1 VHHDCHKTNKLT
13 NEFFKPIYQS
23 TNAMMITSM
32 ITLVRYWKKLWG
44 IARPL
49 TLLLFF
55 ILPGQLTL
63 QAQVQRQIRGK
74 IVDGNQ
80 TPIGGASIK
89 VKGTSVATASDDAGM
104 FTLLLPADK
113 HLLTVSKIGY
123 GQVEVD
129 VANKTTVD
137 IQLTDKSIEIEETI
151 VVGYGR
157 QKKETVVGA
166 IAQTSGRILERSGGV
181 SSVGAA
187 LTGNVPGVIT
197 TASTGMPGEEDPR
210 IVIRG
215 RSTWNNTDPL
225 VMVDGVERPLSAVD
239 ISSIETV
246 SVLKDASAT
255 AVYGVRGANGVILIT
270 TKRGK
275 EGQMQIRGTVNN
287 VIKTV
292 SQLPGK
298 MDSYDAL
305 MLRNK
310 VIEYELG
317 ISPSSWAN
325 YLPQDIINKYRYPA
339 DQTERER
346 YVNTDWGKELFRSH
360 AFSQNSSVNI
370 AGGTPFVKYFA
381 NADYLYEGDMFRQ
394 FENARGY
401 KAGYGFNRLNVRS
414 NLDFQ
419 LTPTTKFSTNLAGS
433 RGVRKSPWGGG
444 NDYSYWI
451 AAYTVAPDVIY
462 PRYSDGTWGY
472 YALNTQAGINSARVL
487 AISGTEYIT
496 TSRITTDFTLEQD
509 LKFLAKGLDVR
520 ATISLDNT
528 FVEGGRGIN
537 DANNN
542 TQSKWIDPNTGLPTY
557 QTAFD
562 GTNRFDFVEGINWT
576 TGAGQVRDGATYR
589 RLFYQ
594 LQLNYATTIAQNHNI
609 TAMGLVNRNQYGT
622 GSSIPSYREDWVFRT
637 TYNYKNKYML
647 DYSGAYTGS
656 EKFAPENRFAF
667 FNSGGIGWLVTG
679 EEFMKP
685 LSFLNMLKLR
695 ASYGDI
701 GDDSGGGRFLYLT
714 QWAYGGT
721 AGLGVDGRF
730 SYSDGNTSPYTWYK
744 ESAIGN
750 PDIHWEKVNK
760 LNFGV
765 DFGLFNDQISG
776 KVDFFRD
783 HRTNVLITGSGR
795 SVPSYFGVSAPTV
808 NDGEVINKGYEVE
821 LKFNK
826 QLNRDLRIWADVNIT
841 HAKDRVIFADAAELL
856 PEYQKPDNKQV
867 NQTYSYVGSGYYNTW
882 DELYSSTPHESNDLA
897 KLPGNYHILDYN
909 ADGIIDTKDNIPYAF
924 PSVPQNTYNCTLG
937 FDWKNFSV
945 MTQWYAVNNVTRQVV
960 FNSFSGQLNLAYDEG
975 SYWSKDNVNAD
986 VPLPRWLSQASS
998 YTPGNRYMFDGSYIR
1013 LKTAEIAYT
1022 FNHTS
1027 SLVKRLGLQH
1037 LRVFLNGN
1045 NLLFWSKMPDDRESN
1060 YAGTGWASQ
1069 GAYPTVKRFNLG
1081 ANITF

>member
-1 VHHDCHKTNKLT
+1 MTT
-13 NEFFKPIYQS
+13 FS
-23 TNAMMITSM
+23 
-32 ITLVRYWKKLWG
+32 ITLVRHWKKLWG
-44 IARPL
+44 IARPFYL
-49 TLLLFF
+49 LLLFIF
-55 ILPGQLTL
+55 VGQSILHA
-63 QAQVQRQIRGK
+63 QAKRQIKGV
-74 IVDGNQ
+74 IVDGNHKRVS
-80 TPIGGASIK
+80 GASIK
-89 VKGTSVATASDDAGM
+89 IKGTSLATSSDDEGN
-104 FTLLLPADK
+104 FTLQVPADK
-113 HLLTVSKIGY
+113 NLLTISKLGY
-123 GQVEVD
+123 NQAEVD
-129 VANKTTVD
+129 IAQKTTIEV
-137 IQLTDKSIEIEETI
+137 QLTDRTLEIEETI

-166 IAQTSGRILERSGGV
+166 IAQTSGKILERAGGV

-239 ISSIETV
+239 ISSIETI

-275 EGQMQIRGTVNN
+275 EGQMLIRGTVNN
-287 VIKTV
+287 IVKTV

-317 ISPSSWAN
+317 INPASWAD
-325 YLPQDIINKYRYPA
+325 YSPQDIINKYRFPA

-346 YVNTDWGKELFRSH
+346 YVNTDWAKELFRSQ

-381 NADYLYEGDMFRQ
+381 NADYLYEGDLFRQ

-433 RGVRKSPWGGG
+433 RGVRKSPFGGG

-462 PRYSDGTWGY
+462 PRYSDGTWGFN
-472 YALNTQAGINSARVL
+472 APNPNAGINSARVL

-509 LKFLAKGLDVR
+509 LKFLTKGLNLR
-520 ATISLDNT
+520 GTISLDNT
-528 FVEGGRGIN
+528 FVEGRRGIN
-537 DANNN
+537 DANNS
-542 TQSKWIDPNTGLPTY
+542 TQSKWIDPKTGLPTY
-557 QTAFD
+557 QIPFD
-562 GTNRFDFVEGINWT
+562 GTNRFDFAEGIDWT
-576 TGAGQVRDGATYR
+576 IEGGTVNNALTYR

-594 LQLNYATTIAQNHNI
+594 LQLNYATTLAKNHNI
-609 TAMGLVNRNQYGT
+609 SAMGLVNRNQYGR
-622 GSSIPSYREDWVFRT
+622 GSTVPSYREDWVFRT

-647 DYSGAYTGS
+647 EYNGAYTGS

-667 FNSGGIGWLVTG
+667 FNSGGIGWLVSE

-685 LSFLNMLKLR
+685 LSFLNTLKLR
-695 ASYGDI
+695 GSYGDI
-701 GDDSGGGRFLYLT
+701 GDDSGGGQFLYLT

-721 AGLGVDGRF
+721 SGMGVDGRF
-730 SYSDGNTSPYTWYK
+730 SYSDGNTSPYIWYK
-744 ESAIGN
+744 ENVLGN
-750 PDIHWEKVNK
+750 PNIRWEKVKK

-765 DFGLFNDQISG
+765 DFGLFNGQISG
-776 KVDFFRD
+776 KVDFFKD
-783 HRTNVLITGSGR
+783 HRTNVLITGGGR
-795 SVPSYFGVSAPTV
+795 SIPSYFGVEAPTA
-808 NDGEVINKGYEVE
+808 NLGEVENKGYEVE

-826 QLNRDLRIWADVNIT
+826 QLSPNWRIWADINFT
-841 HAKDRVIFADAAELL
+841 HAKDKVINADAPELL

-867 NQTYSYVGSGYYNTW
+867 SQTYSYVSSGYYNTW
-882 DELYSSTPHESNDLA
+882 DELYGSTIHESNDLA

-909 ADGIIDTKDNIPYAF
+909 GDGIIDAKDNIPYAF
-924 PSVPQNTYNCTLG
+924 PSVPQNTYNCTIG
-937 FDWKNFSV
+937 FDWNNFSV

-975 SYWSKDNVNAD
+975 SYWSKDNINAD
-986 VPLPRWLSQASS
+986 VPLPRWLSQSSS

-1013 LKTAEIAYT
+1013 LKTAEIAYN
-1022 FNHTS
+1022 FNRES
-1027 SLVKRLGLQH
+1027 SMIKRLGLQN
-1037 LRVFLNGN
+1037 LRLFLNGN
-1045 NLLFWSKMPDDRESN
+1045 NLVFWSKMPDDRESN

>member
-1 VHHDCHKTNKLT
+1 MTT
-13 NEFFKPIYQS
+13 FS
-23 TNAMMITSM
+23 
-32 ITLVRYWKKLWG
+32 ITLVRHWKKLWG
-44 IARPL
+44 IARPFYL
-49 TLLLFF
+49 LLLFIF
-55 ILPGQLTL
+55 VGQSILHA
-63 QAQVQRQIRGK
+63 QAKRQIKGV
-74 IVDGNQ
+74 IVDGNHKRVS
-80 TPIGGASIK
+80 GASIK
-89 VKGTSVATASDDAGM
+89 IKGTSLATSSDDEGT
-104 FTLLLPADK
+104 FTLQVPADK
-113 HLLTVSKIGY
+113 NLLTISKLGY
-123 GQVEVD
+123 NQAEVD
-129 VANKTTVD
+129 IAQKTTIEV
-137 IQLTDKSIEIEETI
+137 QLTDRTLEIEETI

-166 IAQTSGRILERSGGV
+166 IAQTSGKILERAGGV

-239 ISSIETV
+239 ISSIETI

-275 EGQMQIRGTVNN
+275 EGQMLIRSTVNN
-287 VIKTV
+287 IVKTV

-317 ISPSSWAN
+317 INPASWAD
-325 YLPQDIINKYRYPA
+325 YSPQDIINKYRFPA

-346 YVNTDWGKELFRSH
+346 YVNTDWAKELFRSQ

-381 NADYLYEGDMFRQ
+381 NADYLYEGDLFRQ

-433 RGVRKSPWGGG
+433 RGVRKSPFGGG

-462 PRYSDGTWGY
+462 PRYSDGTWGFN
-472 YALNTQAGINSARVL
+472 APNPNAGINSARVL

-509 LKFLAKGLDVR
+509 LKFLTKGLNLR
-520 ATISLDNT
+520 GTISLDNT
-528 FVEGGRGIN
+528 FVEGRRGIN
-537 DANNN
+537 DANNS
-542 TQSKWIDPNTGLPTY
+542 TQSKWIDPKTGLPTY
-557 QTAFD
+557 QIPFD
-562 GTNRFDFVEGINWT
+562 GTNRFDFAEGIDWT
-576 TGAGQVRDGATYR
+576 IEGGTVNNALTYR

-594 LQLNYATTIAQNHNI
+594 LQLNYATTLAKNHNI
-609 TAMGLVNRNQYGT
+609 SAMGLVNRNQYGR
-622 GSSIPSYREDWVFRT
+622 GSTVPSYREDWVFRT

-647 DYSGAYTGS
+647 EYNGAYTGS

-667 FNSGGIGWLVTG
+667 FNSGGIGWLVSE

-685 LSFLNMLKLR
+685 LSFLNTLKLR
-695 ASYGDI
+695 GSYGDI
-701 GDDSGGGRFLYLT
+701 GDDSGGGQFLYLT

-721 AGLGVDGRF
+721 SGMGVDGRF
-730 SYSDGNTSPYTWYK
+730 SYSDGNTSPYIWYK
-744 ESAIGN
+744 ENVLGN
-750 PDIHWEKVNK
+750 PNIRWEKVKK

-765 DFGLFNDQISG
+765 DFGLFNGQISG
-776 KVDFFRD
+776 KVDFFKD
-783 HRTNVLITGSGR
+783 HRTNVLITGGGR
-795 SVPSYFGVSAPTV
+795 SIPSYFGVEAPTA
-808 NDGEVINKGYEVE
+808 NLGEVENKGYEVE

-826 QLNRDLRIWADVNIT
+826 QLSPNWRIWADINFT
-841 HAKDRVIFADAAELL
+841 HAKDKVINADAPELL

-867 NQTYSYVGSGYYNTW
+867 SQTYSYVSSGYYNTW
-882 DELYSSTPHESNDLA
+882 DELYGSTIHESNDLA

-909 ADGIIDTKDNIPYAF
+909 GDGIIDAKDNIPYAF
-924 PSVPQNTYNCTLG
+924 PSVPQNTYNCTIG
-937 FDWKNFSV
+937 FDWNNFSV

-975 SYWSKDNVNAD
+975 SYWSKDNINAD
-986 VPLPRWLSQASS
+986 VPLPRWLSQSSS

-1013 LKTAEIAYT
+1013 LKTAEIAYN
-1022 FNHTS
+1022 FNRES
-1027 SLVKRLGLQH
+1027 SMIKRLGLQN
-1037 LRVFLNGN
+1037 LRLFLNGN
-1045 NLLFWSKMPDDRESN
+1045 NLVFWSKMPDDRESN

>member
-1 VHHDCHKTNKLT
+1 
-13 NEFFKPIYQS
+13 
-23 TNAMMITSM
+23 MITSM

-55 ILPGQLTL
+55 ILLGQLTL

-975 SYWSKDNVNAD
+975 SYWSKDNVHAD

>member
-1 VHHDCHKTNKLT
+1 
-13 NEFFKPIYQS
+13 
-23 TNAMMITSM
+23 MITSM

-509 LKFLAKGLDVR
+509 LKFLAKGLDAR

>member
-1 VHHDCHKTNKLT
+1 
-13 NEFFKPIYQS
+13 
-23 TNAMMITSM
+23 M

-509 LKFLAKGLDVR
+509 LKFLAKGLDAR

>member
-1 VHHDCHKTNKLT
+1 
-13 NEFFKPIYQS
+13 
-23 TNAMMITSM
+23 MMITSM

-509 LKFLAKGLDVR
+509 LKFLAKGLDAR

>member
-1 VHHDCHKTNKLT
+1 
-13 NEFFKPIYQS
+13 
-23 TNAMMITSM
+23 MMITSM
-32 ITLVRYWKKLWG
+32 ITLVRHWKKLWG

-49 TLLLFF
+49 ALLLFL
-55 ILPGQLTL
+55 ILSGQSTL
-63 QAQVQRQIRGK
+63 QAQAQRQIRGK
-74 IVDGNQ
+74 VVDGKK
-80 TPIGGASIK
+80 TPINGASIK
-89 VKGTSVATASDDAGM
+89 VKGSSVATASDDAGS

-129 VANKTTVD
+129 VANKNTID
-137 IQLTDKSIEIEETI
+137 IQLTDQSIEIEETI

-166 IAQTSGRILERSGGV
+166 IAQTSGKILERAGGV

-287 VIKTV
+287 VIKAV

-325 YLPQDIINKYRYPA
+325 YLPQDIINKYRFPA
-339 DQTERER
+339 DQSERER
-346 YVNTDWGKELFRSH
+346 YVNTDWAKELFRSH

-401 KAGYGFNRLNVRS
+401 NAGYGFNRLNVRS

-487 AISGTEYIT
+487 ALSGTEYIT

-509 LKFLAKGLDVR
+509 LKFLVKGLNVR
-520 ATISLDNT
+520 GTISLDNT

-542 TQSKWIDPNTGLPTY
+542 TQSKWIDPNTGLSTY
-557 QTAFD
+557 QIAFD

-576 TGAGQVRDGATYR
+576 TGAGLVRDWSTYR

-594 LQLNYATTIAQNHNI
+594 VQLNYATTFAKDHNI
-609 TAMGLVNRNQYGT
+609 SAMGLFNRNQTGT
-622 GSSIPSYREDWVFRT
+622 GSMIPSYREDWVFRT

-647 DYSGAYTGS
+647 EYNGAYTGS
-656 EKFAPENRFAF
+656 EKFGPDNRFAF
-667 FNSGGIGWLVTG
+667 FNSGGIGWLVS
-679 EEFMKP
+679 EEAFMKP
-685 LSFLNMLKLR
+685 ISFLSMLKLR

-701 GDDSGGGRFLYLT
+701 GDDSGGKQFLYLT

-721 AGLGVDGRF
+721 AGMGVEGRF
-730 SYSDGNTSPYTWYK
+730 SYSDGNTSPYVWYK
-744 ESAIGN
+744 ESALGN
-750 PDIHWEKVNK
+750 PNIRWEKVNK
-760 LNFGV
+760 FNVGL
-765 DFGLFNDQISG
+765 DFGLFNSQLTG

-783 HRTNVLITGSGR
+783 RRTDILISGANR
-795 SVPSYFGVSAPTV
+795 AIPSYFGMEAPTANLGKV
-808 NDGEVINKGYEVE
+808 QNKGFEVE
-821 LKFNK
+821 LKFNR
-826 QLNRDLRIWADVNIT
+826 QLNTDWRIWADINFT
-841 HAKDRVIFADAAELL
+841 HAKDKVINADAPELL

-882 DELYSSTPHESNDLA
+882 DELYASTMHDNNDLS

-909 ADGIIDTKDNIPYAF
+909 GDGVIDTKDNIPYAF
-924 PSVPQNTYNCTLG
+924 PSVPQNTYNYTIG

-975 SYWSKDNVNAD
+975 SYWSKDNVHAD
-986 VPLPRWLSQASS
+986 VPLPRWLSQTSNYS
-998 YTPGNRYMFDGSYIR
+998 PGSRYMFDGSYIR
-1013 LKTAEIAYT
+1013 LKTAEIAYN
-1022 FNHTS
+1022 FNRES
-1027 SLVKRLGLQH
+1027 AILRRLGLQH

>member
-1 VHHDCHKTNKLT
+1 MTT
-13 NEFFKPIYQS
+13 FS
-23 TNAMMITSM
+23 
-32 ITLVRYWKKLWG
+32 ITLVRHWKKLWG
-44 IARPL
+44 IARPFYL
-49 TLLLFF
+49 LLLFIF
-55 ILPGQLTL
+55 VGQSILHA
-63 QAQVQRQIRGK
+63 QAKRQIKGV
-74 IVDGNQ
+74 IVDGNHKRVS
-80 TPIGGASIK
+80 GASIK
-89 VKGTSVATASDDAGM
+89 IKGTSLATSSDDEGT
-104 FTLLLPADK
+104 FTLQVPADK
-113 HLLTVSKIGY
+113 NLLTISKLGY
-123 GQVEVD
+123 NQAEVD
-129 VANKTTVD
+129 IAQKTTIEV
-137 IQLTDKSIEIEETI
+137 QLTDRTLEIEETI

-166 IAQTSGRILERSGGV
+166 IAQTSGKILERAGGV

-239 ISSIETV
+239 ISSIETI

-275 EGQMQIRGTVNN
+275 EGQMLIRGTVNN
-287 VIKTV
+287 IVKTV

-317 ISPSSWAN
+317 INPASWAD
-325 YLPQDIINKYRYPA
+325 YSPQDIINKYRFPA

-346 YVNTDWGKELFRSH
+346 YVNTDWAKELFRSQ

-381 NADYLYEGDMFRQ
+381 NADYLYEGDLFRQ

-433 RGVRKSPWGGG
+433 RGVRKSPFGGG

-462 PRYSDGTWGY
+462 PRYSDGTWGFN
-472 YALNTQAGINSARVL
+472 APNPNAGINSARVL

-509 LKFLAKGLDVR
+509 LKFLTKGLNLR
-520 ATISLDNT
+520 GTISLDNT
-528 FVEGGRGIN
+528 FVEGRRGIN
-537 DANNN
+537 DANNS
-542 TQSKWIDPNTGLPTY
+542 TQSKWIDPKTGLPTY
-557 QTAFD
+557 QIPFD
-562 GTNRFDFVEGINWT
+562 GTNRFDFAEGIDWT
-576 TGAGQVRDGATYR
+576 IEGGTVNNALTYR

-594 LQLNYATTIAQNHNI
+594 LQLNYATTLAKNHNI
-609 TAMGLVNRNQYGT
+609 SAMGLVNRNQYGR
-622 GSSIPSYREDWVFRT
+622 GSTVPSYREDWVFRT

-647 DYSGAYTGS
+647 EYNGAYTGS

-667 FNSGGIGWLVTG
+667 FNSGGIGWLVSE

-685 LSFLNMLKLR
+685 LSFLNTLKLR
-695 ASYGDI
+695 GSYGDI
-701 GDDSGGGRFLYLT
+701 GDDSGGGQFLYLT

-721 AGLGVDGRF
+721 SGMGVDGRF
-730 SYSDGNTSPYTWYK
+730 SYSDGNTSPYIWYK
-744 ESAIGN
+744 ENVLGN
-750 PDIHWEKVNK
+750 PNIRWEKVKK

-765 DFGLFNDQISG
+765 DFGLFNGQISG
-776 KVDFFRD
+776 KVDFFKD
-783 HRTNVLITGSGR
+783 HRTNVLITGGGR
-795 SVPSYFGVSAPTV
+795 SIPSYFGVEAPTA
-808 NDGEVINKGYEVE
+808 NLGEVENKGYEVE

-826 QLNRDLRIWADVNIT
+826 QLSPNWRIWADINFT
-841 HAKDRVIFADAAELL
+841 HAKDKVINADAPELL

-867 NQTYSYVGSGYYNTW
+867 SQTYSYVSSGYYNTW
-882 DELYSSTPHESNDLA
+882 DELYGSTIHESNDLA

-909 ADGIIDTKDNIPYAF
+909 GDGIIDAKDNIPYAF
-924 PSVPQNTYNCTLG
+924 PSVPQNTYNCTIG
-937 FDWKNFSV
+937 FDWNNFSV

-975 SYWSKDNVNAD
+975 SYWSKDNINAD
-986 VPLPRWLSQASS
+986 VPLPRWLSQSSS

-1013 LKTAEIAYT
+1013 LKTAEIAYN
-1022 FNHTS
+1022 FNRES
-1027 SLVKRLGLQH
+1027 SMIKRLGLQN
-1037 LRVFLNGN
+1037 LRLFLNGN
-1045 NLLFWSKMPDDRESN
+1045 NLVFWSKMPDDRESN

>member
-1 VHHDCHKTNKLT
+1 
-13 NEFFKPIYQS
+13 
-23 TNAMMITSM
+23 MMITCT
-32 ITLVRYWKKLWG
+32 ITRVRHWKKLWG
-44 IARPL
+44 IAKPF
-49 TLLLFF
+49 TLLLF
-55 ILPGQLTL
+55 LLYVGQTTL
-63 QAQVQRQIRGK
+63 YAQAKRQIRG
-74 IVDGNQ
+74 IVVDSNHKKVS
-80 TPIGGASIK
+80 GASIR
-89 VKGTSVATASDDAGM
+89 VKGTSLATATDDNGA
-104 FTLLLPADK
+104 FTIQVPADNN
-113 HLLTVSKIGY
+113 LLTISKLGY
-123 GQVEVD
+123 SQIEVDIHNKNTVEV
-129 VANKTTVD
+129 
-137 IQLTDKSIEIEETI
+137 QLSDKSIEIEETI

-166 IAQTSGRILERSGGV
+166 IAQTSGKILERAGGV

-275 EGQMQIRGTVNN
+275 EGQMLIRGTVNN
-287 VIKTV
+287 IVKTV

-325 YLPQDIINKYRYPA
+325 YLPQDVINKYRFPA

-346 YVNTDWGKELFRSH
+346 YVNTDWAKELFKSH

-381 NADYLYEGDMFRQ
+381 NADFLYEGDMFRQ

-433 RGVRKSPWGGG
+433 RGVKKSPWGGG

-487 AISGTEYIT
+487 ALSGTEYIT

-509 LKFLAKGLDVR
+509 LKFLTKGLNVR
-520 ATISLDNT
+520 GTISLDNT

-537 DANNN
+537 DANNS

-557 QTAFD
+557 QIAFD

-576 TGAGQVRDGATYR
+576 TGAGQVRDWSTYR

-594 LQLNYATTIAQNHNI
+594 LQLNYATTIAKNHNI
-609 TAMGLVNRNQYGT
+609 TAMGLFNRNQTGT
-622 GSSIPSYREDWVFRT
+622 GSMIPSYREDWVFRT

-647 DYSGAYTGS
+647 EYNGAYTGS
-656 EKFAPENRFAF
+656 EKFGPDNRFAF
-667 FNSGGIGWLVTG
+667 FNSGGIGWLVTE
-679 EEFMKP
+679 EEFMRP
-685 LSFLNMLKLR
+685 ISFLNMLKLR

-701 GDDSGGGRFLYLT
+701 GDDSGGRQFLYLT

-721 AGLGVDGRF
+721 AGMGVEGRY
-730 SYSDGNTSPYTWYK
+730 SYSDGNTSPYIWYK
-744 ESAIGN
+744 ESALGN
-750 PDIHWEKVNK
+750 PNIRWEKVNK
-760 LNFGV
+760 FNIGL
-765 DFGLFNDQISG
+765 DFGLFNSQITG

-783 HRTNVLITGSGR
+783 RRTDVLISGANR
-795 SVPSYFGVSAPTV
+795 AIPSYFGMEAPTANLGKV
-808 NDGEVINKGYEVE
+808 QNKGFEVE
-821 LKFNK
+821 LKFNR
-826 QLNRDLRIWADVNIT
+826 QLNTDWRIWADINFT
-841 HAKDRVIFADAAELL
+841 HAKDKVINADAPELL

-867 NQTYSYVGSGYYNTW
+867 SQTYSYVSSGYYNTW
-882 DELYSSTPHESNDLA
+882 DELYSSTAHESNDLA

-909 ADGIIDTKDNIPYAF
+909 GDGIIDAKDNIPYAF
-924 PSVPQNTYNCTLG
+924 PSVPQNTYNYTIG

-986 VPLPRWLSQASS
+986 VPLPRWLSQSS
-998 YTPGNRYMFDGSYIR
+998 TYTPGSRYMFDGSYIR
-1013 LKTAEIAYT
+1013 LKTAEIAYN
-1022 FNHTS
+1022 FNRES
-1027 SLVKRLGLQH
+1027 SVIKRLGLQN
-1037 LRVFLNGN
+1037 LRIFLNGN
-1045 NLLFWSKMPDDRESN
+1045 NLVFWSKMPDDRESN

-1069 GAYPTVKRFNLG
+1069 GAYPTVKRFKLG

>member
-1 VHHDCHKTNKLT
+1 
-13 NEFFKPIYQS
+13 
-23 TNAMMITSM
+23 MITSM

-509 LKFLAKGLDVR
+509 LNFLAKGLDVR

-594 LQLNYATTIAQNHNI
+594 LQLNYATTIAQNNNI

>member
-1 VHHDCHKTNKLT
+1 
-13 NEFFKPIYQS
+13 
-23 TNAMMITSM
+23 MITSM

-44 IARPL
+44 IAKPL

>member
-1 VHHDCHKTNKLT
+1 
-13 NEFFKPIYQS
+13 
-23 TNAMMITSM
+23 MITSM

-576 TGAGQVRDGATYR
+576 TGAGQVRDGVTYR

>member
-1 VHHDCHKTNKLT
+1 MTT
-13 NEFFKPIYQS
+13 FS
-23 TNAMMITSM
+23 
-32 ITLVRYWKKLWG
+32 ITLVRHWKKLWG
-44 IARPL
+44 IARPFY
-49 TLLLFF
+49 LLLLLIFVGQS
-55 ILPGQLTL
+55 ILHA
-63 QAQVQRQIRGK
+63 QAKRQIKGV
-74 IVDGNQ
+74 IVDGNHKRVS
-80 TPIGGASIK
+80 GASIK
-89 VKGTSVATASDDAGM
+89 IKGTSLATSSDDEGT
-104 FTLLLPADK
+104 FTLQVPADK
-113 HLLTVSKIGY
+113 NLLTISKLGY
-123 GQVEVD
+123 NQAEVD
-129 VANKTTVD
+129 IAQKTTIEV
-137 IQLTDKSIEIEETI
+137 QLTDRTLEIEETI

-166 IAQTSGRILERSGGV
+166 IAQTSGKILERAGGV

-239 ISSIETV
+239 ISSIETI

-275 EGQMQIRGTVNN
+275 EGQMLIRGTVNN
-287 VIKTV
+287 IVKTV

-317 ISPSSWAN
+317 INPASWAD
-325 YLPQDIINKYRYPA
+325 YSPQDIINKYRFPA

-346 YVNTDWGKELFRSH
+346 YVNTDWAKELFRSQ

-381 NADYLYEGDMFRQ
+381 NADYLYEGDLFRQ

-433 RGVRKSPWGGG
+433 RGVRKSPFGGG

-462 PRYSDGTWGY
+462 PRYSDGTWGFN
-472 YALNTQAGINSARVL
+472 APNPNAGINSARVL

-509 LKFLAKGLDVR
+509 LKFLTKGLNLR
-520 ATISLDNT
+520 GTISLDNT
-528 FVEGGRGIN
+528 FVEGRRGIN
-537 DANNN
+537 DANNS
-542 TQSKWIDPNTGLPTY
+542 TQSKWIDPKTGLPTY
-557 QTAFD
+557 QIPFD
-562 GTNRFDFVEGINWT
+562 GTNRFDFAEGIDWT
-576 TGAGQVRDGATYR
+576 IEGGTVNNALTYR

-594 LQLNYATTIAQNHNI
+594 LQLNYATTLAKNHNI
-609 TAMGLVNRNQYGT
+609 SAMGLVNRNQYGR
-622 GSSIPSYREDWVFRT
+622 GSTVPSYREDWVFRT

-647 DYSGAYTGS
+647 EYNGAYTGS

-667 FNSGGIGWLVTG
+667 FNSGGIGWLVSE

-685 LSFLNMLKLR
+685 LSFLNTLKLR
-695 ASYGDI
+695 GSYGDI
-701 GDDSGGGRFLYLT
+701 GDDSGGGQFLYLT

-721 AGLGVDGRF
+721 SGMGVDGRF
-730 SYSDGNTSPYTWYK
+730 SYSDGNTSPYIWYK
-744 ESAIGN
+744 ENVLGN
-750 PDIHWEKVNK
+750 PNIRWEKVKK

-765 DFGLFNDQISG
+765 DFGLFNGQISG
-776 KVDFFRD
+776 KVDFFKD
-783 HRTNVLITGSGR
+783 HRTNVLITGGGR
-795 SVPSYFGVSAPTV
+795 SIPSYFGVEAPTA
-808 NDGEVINKGYEVE
+808 NLGEVENKGYEVE

-826 QLNRDLRIWADVNIT
+826 QLSPNWRIWVDINFT
-841 HAKDRVIFADAAELL
+841 HAKDKVINADAPELL

-867 NQTYSYVGSGYYNTW
+867 SQTYSYVSSGYYNTW
-882 DELYSSTPHESNDLA
+882 DELYGSTIHESNDLA

-909 ADGIIDTKDNIPYAF
+909 GDGIIDAKDNIPYAF
-924 PSVPQNTYNCTLG
+924 PSVPQNTYNCTIG
-937 FDWKNFSV
+937 FDWNNFSV

-975 SYWSKDNVNAD
+975 SYWSKDNINAD
-986 VPLPRWLSQASS
+986 VPLPRWLSQSSS

-1013 LKTAEIAYT
+1013 LKTAEIAYN
-1022 FNHTS
+1022 FNRES
-1027 SLVKRLGLQH
+1027 SMIKRLGLQN
-1037 LRVFLNGN
+1037 LRLFLNGN
-1045 NLLFWSKMPDDRESN
+1045 NLVFWSKMPDDRESN

>member
-1 VHHDCHKTNKLT
+1 
-13 NEFFKPIYQS
+13 
-23 TNAMMITSM
+23 MMITSM

>member
-1 VHHDCHKTNKLT
+1 
-13 NEFFKPIYQS
+13 
-23 TNAMMITSM
+23 MITSM

>member
-1 VHHDCHKTNKLT
+1 
-13 NEFFKPIYQS
+13 
-23 TNAMMITSM
+23 
-32 ITLVRYWKKLWG
+32 
-44 IARPL
+44 
-49 TLLLFF
+49 
-55 ILPGQLTL
+55 
-63 QAQVQRQIRGK
+63 
-74 IVDGNQ
+74 
-80 TPIGGASIK
+80 
-89 VKGTSVATASDDAGM
+89 
-104 FTLLLPADK
+104 
-113 HLLTVSKIGY
+113 
-123 GQVEVD
+123 
-129 VANKTTVD
+129 
-137 IQLTDKSIEIEETI
+137 
-151 VVGYGR
+151 
-157 QKKETVVGA
+157 
-166 IAQTSGRILERSGGV
+166 
-181 SSVGAA
+181 
-187 LTGNVPGVIT
+187 
-197 TASTGMPGEEDPR
+197 
-210 IVIRG
+210 
-215 RSTWNNTDPL
+215 
-225 VMVDGVERPLSAVD
+225 
-239 ISSIETV
+239 
-246 SVLKDASAT
+246 
-255 AVYGVRGANGVILIT
+255 
-270 TKRGK
+270 
-275 EGQMQIRGTVNN
+275 
-287 VIKTV
+287 
-292 SQLPGK
+292 
-298 MDSYDAL
+298 

-509 LKFLAKGLDVR
+509 LKFLAKGLDAR